1 MKTNDHDSRPYQ
13 NHNQHQREH
22 QHEPPQTFPF
32 PHHRLK
38 AYQYSLELAKSSKA
52 LAKRIPR
59 GHRDL
64 ADHIS
69 RASSSVVLN
78 LSEGA
83 NRFSPGDKRQCFRRA
98 QGECGEVAA
107 AAELAAVLELVRAQD
122 AHACICIAGRV
133 SAMLTGLIK
142 RLT

>member
-1 MKTNDHDSRPYQ
+1 MKTNHHDSQLDQ
-13 NHNQHQREH
+13 NHSEH
-22 QHEPPQTFPF
+22 QQKHQHDHQFPF
-32 PHHRLK
+32 PHHRLD
-38 AYQYSLELAKSSKA
+38 AFYYSLELAKLAKE

-64 ADHIS
+64 ADQLS
-69 RASSSVVLN
+69 RASNSVVLN

-83 NRFSPGDKRQCFRRA
+83 NRFSPGEKRQCFRRA

-122 AHACICIAGRV
+122 AYACICIAGRV
-133 SAMLTGLIK
+133 GAMLTGLIK

>member
-1 MKTNDHDSRPYQ
+1 MKTNDYNSPPDQ
-13 NHNQHQREH
+13 NHNQHEH
-22 QHEPPQTFPF
+22 QHQHPQPFPF

-38 AYQYSLELAKSSKA
+38 AYGYSLELAKSSKA
-52 LAKRIPR
+52 LAMRIPR

-64 ADHIS
+64 ADQIS

-83 NRFSPGDKRQCFRRA
+83 NRFSPGEKRQCFRRA

-107 AAELAAVLELVRAQD
+107 AAELAGVLELVSSQD
-122 AHACICIAGRV
+122 AHACICLAGRV
-133 SAMLTGLIK
+133 GAMLTGLIK

>member
-1 MKTNDHDSRPYQ
+1 MKTNYHYSQHDHDK
-13 NHNQHQREH
+13 HQLEH
-22 QHEPPQTFPF
+22 QHPQPFPF

-38 AYQYSLELAKSSKA
+38 AYRYSLELAKASKA

-64 ADHIS
+64 ADQIS

-83 NRFSPGDKRQCFRRA
+83 NRFSPGEKRQCFRRA

-107 AAELAAVLELVRAQD
+107 AAELAVVLELVRSHEAQV
-122 AHACICIAGRV
+122 CISMAGRV
-133 SAMLTGLIK
+133 GAMLTGLIK
-142 RLT
+142 RLL